1 MHVVACK
8 PSIPA
13 RNPPRA
19 SYVGH
24 GGRTVRLEAPDELR
38 GPWAGPVYATLIG
51 APELRSDDQGP
62 FFDGAD
68 DAKRPAWQVVLT
80 LLLPGERLED
90 IDPALR
96 DHVDVPYWV
105 PHWRLTQTSRNLA
118 SELQERPMLSVFRFL
133 RFTQFFV
140 ATPRC
145 DTKFTKH
152 TSDVFLCGQVLDYR
166 PATSIALVDD
176 IDLLQEPGCSYICM
190 VAIRG
195 YSGERHQVVAIP
207 LVDVRS
213 QAISRDE
220 FVMGFYH
227 GIPTTLRPTR
237 FDTA

>member
-1 MHVVACK
+1 MPLALPGHGIKFEGGLGGSECGPAPSSELQKKKQPGCQVRIIHVVACK
-8 PSIPA
+8 PSVPA

-24 GGRTVRLEAPDELR
+24 GGRAVRLQAPEELR

-51 APELRSDDQGP
+51 EPQLRSDDQGP

-90 IDPALR
+90 IDPTLR
-96 DHVDVPYWV
+96 DRVDVPYWV
-105 PHWRLTQTSRNLA
+105 PHWRLTQSSRNLA
-118 SELQERPMLSVFRFL
+118 SELQERPLLSVFRFL
-133 RFTQFFV
+133 RFTKFFV

-145 DTKFTKH
+145 DTKFAKH

-190 VAIRG
+190 VAI
-195 YSGERHQVVAIP
+195 
-207 LVDVRS
+207 
-213 QAISRDE
+213 
-220 FVMGFYH
+220 
-227 GIPTTLRPTR
+227 
-237 FDTA
+237 